1 MPAKRQQTLSVIIK
15 QLIEFCDTLTTTIS
29 QNNNI
34 LPLRLSRQQKALLA
48 AHWNTKSLRKIVII
62 DAPLTQARAFL
73 NNITAWDTKLG
84 VGHHWHLIS
93 GHLTDQEHSGYVV
106 TDLSYALHAL
116 LSKNNTAHDHFVLPA
131 SLTTTPLP
139 DPEQYQ
145 QEHLVLTLGEEYPL
159 RQLIK
164 KLVDKG
170 YQRHKRNVEPGT
182 FTVKGENIIIGHPY
196 HTDHYT
202 VTLHRHTI
210 EQIIRHGE
218 PQKASPRGERNE
230 IRHRLALPP
239 LGFPTPT
246 TKWAVLLKNSLV
258 IRPAYLSNIVARHTI
273 IDDALHPARKFPSA
287 ITAILPEKI
296 SSKSQ
301 SHSPLSYQRGLEL
314 IQALKIER
322 PAVHSDHGIGIYE
335 GLTQRTIDGITREYL
350 VLRYAAGDTLS
361 VPVEYA
367 HKVTAYIGEGTPP
380 INRLSDANWQTVKR
394 KASVS
399 AAHLARELLYLAR
412 QRSNAVRARFVVE
425 PTFDEIFDQ
434 HQPYILTP
442 DQITAWQDV
451 QSDLTQS
458 SPMDRLIVGDVGFGK
473 TEIAIRA
480 AHLAAANGRQVAL
493 LAPTTLLVQQHFDT
507 LTSRLPHLASK
518 ITLSSRFS
526 TASQRALTRQG
537 IAQGTISIIV
547 GTHGLLSPR
556 IAWQNLG
563 LVIIDEEQRFGVE
576 QKEYFKKLRASVD
589 ILSLSATP
597 IPRTLSLALSGL
609 KTLSI
614 IATPPAGRQDVT
626 VIVDRDNDTVIS
638 KALQRELSRGGQV
651 YVVAPRVRQLLP
663 LQERLRALVP
673 NARLAVAHGQMND
686 QDLAK
691 TMHQFDTGQID
702 ILVSSTIIASG
713 LDLPGANTMIV
724 IDSTHFGLADLYQ
737 LRGRIGRRR
746 RQGHVYFLYH
756 ALKLTSLQRQRLTA
770 LTEAA
775 RLGSGWQ
782 IARKDLELRGAGNL
796 LGAEQSGAIKGVGL
810 ALYLDLV
817 REAAQNEQGQA
828 VPHHEVDI
836 HLPIT
841 AAISTDYIRSL
852 TERTRWYQRL
862 TRADTA
868 EQLTTHV
875 QQLKQSY
882 GPLPPETCHLLLL
895 LRLRQVAAQLGLTKI
910 SSTTVSPPGKPPFQR
925 LTLQG
930 RNLPGVLAN
939 LPPASAWHARGN
951 TLALETDSITPRL
964 VQRILLELKNVRPNT
979 NHKYRQLTI
988 PTAAARHP

>member
-1 MPAKRQQTLSVIIK
+1 MPAKRQQELSVIK
-15 QLIEFCDTLTTTIS
+15 QLTEFCDTLTVTIP

-48 AHWNTKSLRKIVII
+48 ARWHTKSLRKIIII
-62 DAPLTQARAFL
+62 DAPLTKARTFL
-73 NNITAWDTKLG
+73 NNITAWDTRLG
-84 VGHHWHLIS
+84 VGHRWHLIS

-106 TDLSYALHAL
+106 TDLSCALHAL
-116 LSKNNTAHDHFVLPA
+116 LSKNNTARNHFVLPA
-131 SLTTTPLP
+131 SLITTPLP
-139 DPEQYQ
+139 DPRQYQ
-145 QEHLVLTLGEEYPL
+145 QEYLILTLGEEYPL

-170 YQRHKRNVEPGT
+170 YQRHKRSVEPGT

-196 HTDHYT
+196 HDDHYT
-202 VTLHRHTI
+202 ITLHRHTI
-210 EQIIRHGE
+210 EQIIRHG
-218 PQKASPRGERNE
+218 KHNE
-230 IRHRLALPP
+230 IYHHLALPP

-246 TKWAVLLKNSLV
+246 TKWAIFLKDSLV
-258 IRPAYLSNIVARHTI
+258 IRPAYLSDIVARHTI
-273 IDDALHPARKFPSA
+273 IDDALHPARKFPP
-287 ITAILPEKI
+287 ITTAILPEQT
-296 SSKSQ
+296 SSPQ
-301 SHSPLSYQRGLEL
+301 SRSPLSYQRGLEL
-314 IQALKIER
+314 IQTLKTER

-335 GLTQRTIDGITREYL
+335 GLVQRTIDGITREYL

-367 HKVTAYIGEGTPP
+367 HKVTAYIGAGTPP
-380 INRLSDANWQTVKR
+380 LNRLSDANWQTVKR
-394 KASVS
+394 KASAS

-412 QRSNAVRARFVVE
+412 QRSRAVRARFVVE

-434 HQPYILTP
+434 HLPYTLTS

-451 QSDLTQS
+451 RSDLTQS

-507 LTSRLPHLASK
+507 LTSRLPHLAGR
-518 ITLSSRFS
+518 IALSSRFS
-526 TASQRALTRQG
+526 TSSQRALIRQG
-537 IAQGTISIIV
+537 IAQGTISIVI

-626 VIVDRDNDTVIS
+626 VVVDRDHDTVIT
-638 KALQRELSRGGQV
+638 KALQHELARGGQA
-651 YVVAPRVRQLLP
+651 YVVAPRVRQLFP
-663 LQERLRALVP
+663 LQERLRALLP
-673 NARLAVAHGQMND
+673 NARLAVVHGQMND
-686 QDLAK
+686 RDLAQ
-691 TMHQFDTGQID
+691 TMHQFDTGKID
-702 ILVSSTIIASG
+702 ILISSTIIASG
-713 LDLPGANTMIV
+713 LDLPGANTMV
-724 IDSTHFGLADLYQ
+724 VVDSTHFGLADLYQ

-756 ALKLTSLQRQRLTA
+756 APKLTSLQRQRLTA

-817 REAAQNEQGQA
+817 REAAQDEQGQA
-828 VPHHEVDI
+828 VPRHEVDI

-841 AAISTDYIRSL
+841 ATIPTDYIGSL
-852 TERTRWYQRL
+852 TERTRWYGRL

-868 EQLTTHV
+868 RQLTTHV

-882 GPLPPETCHLLLL
+882 GPLPPETCNLLLL
-895 LRLRQVAAQLGLTKI
+895 LRLRQAAAQLGLTKI
-910 SSTTVSPPGKPPFQR
+910 SSATVSPPGQPPFQR
-925 LTLQG
+925 LILQG

-939 LPPASAWHARGN
+939 LPPTSAWHARGH
-951 TLALETDSITPRL
+951 TLSLKTSSITPRL
-964 VQRILLELKNVRPNT
+964 VQQILLELKSVRPNT
-979 NHKYRQLTI
+979 DHKYKQLTI
-988 PTAAARHP
+988 PSPAAGDS